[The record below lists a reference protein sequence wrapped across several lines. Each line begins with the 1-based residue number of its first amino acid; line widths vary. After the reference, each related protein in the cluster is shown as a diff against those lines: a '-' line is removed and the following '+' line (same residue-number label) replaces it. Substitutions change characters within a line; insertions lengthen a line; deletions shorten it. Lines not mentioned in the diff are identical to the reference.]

1 MSLMNFSVCLAS
13 SSTFLTNST
22 LTLKLS
28 ALTLITAELVSYLL
42 SATKLLFQITFVKR
56 IIDVKQYHL
65 RLSKKCNL

>member
-1 MSLMNFSVCLAS
+1 MPLMNFSVCLAS

-28 ALTLITAELVSYLL
+28 VLTLITAELVSYLL